1 MPEMNK
7 KIVYLIPSIVLY
19 IFAGLL
25 AIFTIWA
32 YTHCADIISQAKAAG
47 QLAASG
53 NEYDIASFY
62 MGNCGQYAVFAL
74 LLAAAGLILQ
84 RKQPLQN
91 DPGVVPVENEID
103 NGELDEWFNEDVSAD
118 KAESKDK

>member
-1 MPEMNK
+1 MNK
-7 KIVYLIPSIVLY
+7 KIIYLIPSIVLY

-32 YTHCADIISQAKAAG
+32 YSHCADIISQAKAAG
-47 QLAASG
+47 QLAARG

-74 LLAAAGLILQ
+74 LLAAAGLVLQ
-84 RKQPLQN
+84 RKQPVQHELKM
-91 DPGVVPVENEID
+91 VRPVENELD
-103 NGELDEWFNEDVSAD
+103 NGELDEWFDEDVSAD
-118 KAESKDK
+118 KAESKGE

>member
-1 MPEMNK
+1 MNK
-7 KIVYLIPSIVLY
+7 KIIHLIPSIVLY

-32 YTHCADIISQAKAAG
+32 YSHCADIISQAKAAG

-84 RKQPLQN
+84 KKQPGQDN
-91 DPGVVPVENEID
+91 PGVVPVENEID

>member
-1 MPEMNK
+1 MNK
-7 KIVYLIPSIVLY
+7 KNIQLIPSIILY

-25 AIFTIWA
+25 VVYAIWA
-32 YTHCADIISQAKAAG
+32 YTICADIISQAKAAG

-62 MGNCGQYAVFAL
+62 MGNCAQYFVYAI

-84 RKQPLQN
+84 RKPTLKSE
-91 DPGVVPVENEID
+91 PGIIARPSKAEAAD
-103 NGELDEWFNEDVSAD
+103 MELDEWFDET
-118 KAESKDK
+118 ESTDSK